1 MFVAYAF
8 ITAVLQRQWCLHQ
21 LLLRLVIC
29 TIGACHDSYWIGVR
43 VLLCVG
49 GNQRETDRLRAE
61 ARNSKKGTGERKEGN
76 PKSRNET
83 SSVDWAPYA

>member
-1 MFVAYAF
+1 M
-8 ITAVLQRQWCLHQ
+8 
-21 LLLRLVIC
+21 IC
-29 TIGACHDSYWIGVR
+29 TIGACHDSYCIGER
-43 VLLCVG
+43 ALSRVG

-83 SSVDWAPYA
+83 WGVDCVPYA